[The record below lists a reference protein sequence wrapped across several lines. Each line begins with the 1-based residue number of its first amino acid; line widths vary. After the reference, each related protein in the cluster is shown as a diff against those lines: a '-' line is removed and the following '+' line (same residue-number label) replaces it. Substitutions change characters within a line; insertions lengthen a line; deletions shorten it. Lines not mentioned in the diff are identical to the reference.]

1 MYRRRATANRRV
13 IISVQ
18 FYCCLETDILWYR
31 GEACRHCRQM
41 TDDYKTS
48 GFFTFLSH
56 LSGSIWI
63 RADYTDNFICIIFHV
78 LEIML
83 LDWFVN
89 RLLISVIVLSEPKIF
104 LFGDKI
110 FLCVIFIRR
119 KWTLKYSFVFQDPSC
134 RWYDKHALGISFH
147 VQSFYF
153 VVWDV
158 CFYSF
163 MGGIIAS

>member
-1 MYRRRATANRRV
+1 MLIPEIQDASDT
-13 IISVQ
+13 
-18 FYCCLETDILWYR
+18 WY
-31 GEACRHCRQM
+31 
-41 TDDYKTS
+41 
-48 GFFTFLSH
+48 
-56 LSGSIWI
+56 
-63 RADYTDNFICIIFHV
+63 NFICIIFHV

-153 VVWDV
+153 VVWDYAFILSWAELLLRKWYV
-158 CFYSF
+158 HGLHLGINSSF
-163 MGGIIAS
+163 LLLRLTRQLLFDW